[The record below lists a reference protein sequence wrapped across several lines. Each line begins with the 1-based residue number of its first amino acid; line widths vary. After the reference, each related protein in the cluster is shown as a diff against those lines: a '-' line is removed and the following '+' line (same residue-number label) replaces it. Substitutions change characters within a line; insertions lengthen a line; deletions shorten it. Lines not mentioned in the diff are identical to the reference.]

1 MEVPNW
7 KTKHPSAGKWV
18 STQTTESP
26 DDIHETQI
34 MLSKTSQLQKSMYL
48 EESINVQFKNR

>member
-7 KTKHPSAGKWV
+7 KTKRPSAGKWV

-26 DDIHETQI
+26 NDMHETRIDHVEQGRPVAKEYI
-34 MLSKTSQLQKSMYL
+34 L
-48 EESINVQFKNR
+48 IRAH